1 MFQADISI
9 DYEKFLQSLHGYT
22 QQLQSQNRMNQAVA
36 LTEAEHELKG
46 NAWYC
51 QVKNDLSEK
60 LISQDKDLLPFM
72 RNQLNT
78 PELFMELTISEIEI
92 EQKSNIPYTPE
103 EKLKAM
109 AEKNP
114 TLKKL
119 MELFNA
125 RIIYK

>member
-1 MFQADISI
+1 
-9 DYEKFLQSLHGYT
+9 
-22 QQLQSQNRMNQAVA
+22 MNQAMA
-36 LTEAEHELKG
+36 LTEAAHKLKG

-51 QVKNDLSEK
+51 TVNNDLSEK
-60 LISQDKDLLPFM
+60 LISHDKELLPFM
-72 RNQLNT
+72 RRQLDT
-78 PELFMELTISEIEI
+78 PELFVEISISESVPD
-92 EQKSNIPYTPE
+92 QHPQNPYTPE